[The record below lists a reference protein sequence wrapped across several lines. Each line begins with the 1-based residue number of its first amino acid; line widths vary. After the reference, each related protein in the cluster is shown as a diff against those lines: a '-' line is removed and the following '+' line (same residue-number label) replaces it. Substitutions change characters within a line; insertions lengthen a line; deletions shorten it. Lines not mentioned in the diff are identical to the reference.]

1 MTEQTPTGTASSEAT
16 TAFSTGE
23 WRHLCAL
30 RDHYQHTR
38 DLFSAREVASLRF
51 VRWLY
56 HTGRV
61 VP

>member
-1 MTEQTPTGTASSEAT
+1 MTEQTPTGTASSGAT
-16 TAFSTGE
+16 TVFSTGE
-23 WRHLCAL
+23 LRHLCVL

-51 VRWLY
+51 LRWLY
-56 HTGRV
+56 HTVRV